1 MLIPLPLFFS
11 LKFDFFVT
19 GEFVRNLDGENLLEI
34 VGEAMEILTVLETF
48 GDLLLD
54 LIHPIYAS
62 MVAFLNGL
70 FSSKN
75 MRRKTKTSESLFSIV
90 LLKVLK
96 SINVALPKKESNFS

>member
-11 LKFDFFVT
+11 LKFDFLVT

-54 LIHPIYAS
+54 LIHPI
-62 MVAFLNGL
+62 
-70 FSSKN
+70 
-75 MRRKTKTSESLFSIV
+75 
-90 LLKVLK
+90 
-96 SINVALPKKESNFS
+96 